1 MHLLLLACGDIGTR
15 VGLRM
20 LEHGW
25 RVTAARR
32 TVDALPA
39 EFDRVSVD
47 LLDPESVKALADIP
61 ADYVL
66 FTPTPTSRS
75 EAGYREMFET
85 GLGNILQYQN
95 RDCLRRWF
103 MASSTSVYGQNGDD
117 WVDERSPTRPTAYSG
132 RAVLAAE
139 QALADDADAST
150 VLRFGGIYGPGRERQ
165 LQMVR
170 EGRCSEDGE
179 AFSNRIHSEDCAA
192 AFEHL
197 LLRAAAGERVE
208 PCYVAVDNQPSKI
221 GEVQSWIAEQLGVEY
236 RCAEGS
242 KRRVGSKRC
251 SNQLLRNSG
260 WSPEYPSYQEGYG
273 AMIEA
278 MKLKDD
284 APGDH

>member
-32 TVDALPA
+32 QVDALPA
-39 EFDRVSVD
+39 AFDRVAVD
-47 LLDPESVKALADIP
+47 LLDSDSVKRLSDIS

-75 EAGYREMFET
+75 EEGYRQMFET
-85 GLGNILQYQN
+85 GLGHILEHQN
-95 RDCLRRWF
+95 RNCLRRWF

-132 RAVLAAE
+132 QAVLAAE
-139 QALADDADAST
+139 QALTDDSDEST

-170 EGRCSEDGE
+170 EGRCSEDGD

-197 LLRAAAGERVE
+197 LLRDERGDRVE
-208 PCYVAVDNQPSKI
+208 PCYVAVDNQPTPI
-221 GEVQSWIAEQLGVEY
+221 GEVQRWLAEQMGVEY

-260 WSPEYPSYQEGYG
+260 WTPAYPSYQEGYG
-273 AMIEA
+273 EMIRAMYPDEE
-278 MKLKDD
+278 
-284 APGDH
+284 